1 MKKTETEKFIQNINE
16 LAEPILELVRTWV
29 DSDEDDHDLQVP
41 LFALSKVS
49 AIHLQAMVIGLEL
62 DEFDKKKLIQF
73 YIETLT
79 AALEDLDGFVK
90 SEEVI
95 TKMMSKP

>member
-62 DEFDKKKLIQF
+62 DDFDKKKLIQF

>member
-29 DSDEDDHDLQVP
+29 DSAEDDHDLQVP

-62 DEFDKKKLIQF
+62 DDFDKKKLIQF

-95 TKMMSKP
+95 TKMMSKL

>member
-16 LAEPILELVRTWV
+16 LAEPILELVKVWI
-29 DSDEDDHDLQVP
+29 DSDEDDHELQVP

-62 DEFDKKKLIQF
+62 NDLNKKKLIQF
-73 YIETLT
+73 YIETLA

-95 TKMMSKP
+95 TKMMGKP